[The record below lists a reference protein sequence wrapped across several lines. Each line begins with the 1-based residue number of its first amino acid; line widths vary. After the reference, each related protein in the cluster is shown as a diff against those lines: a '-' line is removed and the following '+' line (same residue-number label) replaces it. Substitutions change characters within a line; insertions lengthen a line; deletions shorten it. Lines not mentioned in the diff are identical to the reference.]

1 MGQWNDIDQ
10 LEKGTRHGM
19 PRPPRETG
27 HVSVEA
33 SQFRFEMFM
42 SVRLC
47 EEVLCQRFGRAVAN
61 WNSGWNSWSLANLD
75 IVTVVT
81 IPAFQSL

>member
-47 EEVLCQRFGRAVAN
+47 EEVLCQRFGLR
-61 WNSGWNSWSLANLD
+61 SGELEFGMEFLE
-75 IVTVVT
+75 
-81 IPAFQSL
+81 FG